1 VVVLFLSLLGVFILA
16 THGDMSTLEVSSVAL
31 FWGMLSAIPLV
42 IYTVQPA
49 EILKKYGTAVVI
61 AWGMFIGGIAL
72 SITAKPW
79 EQPVKVDIVV
89 IVFLLLIV
97 LLGSIFAF
105 LFLCS
110 FDGIKE
116 NVPFETKT
124 NFFVGSFIAALTML
138 SGYFSIFLI
147 GFLGFIIVLLA
158 YFKKQYNTAIYYIG
172 MFISSL
178 VFAKLLYFGF
188 GEGILG
194 YRGQE
199 ALSNIQ
205 TGLFVNFSQTMKHLL
220 VIFHKNNFFLFLI
233 LGCFIAALFVSIIK
247 NIAAKKLSNTLLLT
261 FAAVFSYIITLFFA
275 PVDMKLLRYVAPLL
289 PLCSV
294 LFIVDTKRKY
304 KTAVLFAVCCL
315 SVLSIL
321 PISMNFDSFE
331 HLDDSNIDSILSV
344 KNPDIPVIIKGDTVW
359 QLASF
364 IPYIPDDQ
372 TCYMVGQFS
381 DILSMDSN
389 LFWYCT
395 QEGSIANHYKDCCTL
410 IQKNDITGSNYLIEY
425 LFQKTAICMLLEA
438 ICY

>member
-1 VVVLFLSLLGVFILA
+1 
-16 THGDMSTLEVSSVAL
+16 M
-31 FWGMLSAIPLV
+31 
-42 IYTVQPA
+42 
-49 EILKKYGTAVVI
+49 
-61 AWGMFIGGIAL
+61 
-72 SITAKPW
+72 
-79 EQPVKVDIVV
+79 
-89 IVFLLLIV
+89 
-97 LLGSIFAF
+97 
-105 LFLCS
+105 
-110 FDGIKE
+110 
-116 NVPFETKT
+116 
-124 NFFVGSFIAALTML
+124 
-138 SGYFSIFLI
+138 
-147 GFLGFIIVLLA
+147 
-158 YFKKQYNTAIYYIG
+158 
-172 MFISSL
+172 
-178 VFAKLLYFGF
+178 
-188 GEGILG
+188 
-194 YRGQE
+194 
-199 ALSNIQ
+199 
-205 TGLFVNFSQTMKHLL
+205 
-220 VIFHKNNFFLFLI
+220 FLI

-321 PISMNFDSFE
+321 PISMNFASFE
-331 HLDDSNIDSILSV
+331 HIDDSNIDSILSV

-395 QEGSIANHYKDCCTL
+395 QEGGIPNHYNDCCTL
-410 IQKNDITGSNYLIEY
+410 IQKNDIADYLTEY
-425 LFQKTAICMLLEA
+425 LFQKN
-438 ICY
+438 